1 MMILGAIGH
10 YLYNYVF
17 GLGGIG
23 AIISVAAWLLWYFT
37 PALLA
42 GSKTA
47 IFHVAI
53 VATALTVAN
62 TYLSA
67 HYFALGHQTTI
78 NQIAAQDAKA
88 LKEAA
93 DAKGEVDKC
102 FASGGDWDVSTGVC
116 NAASK
121 P

>member
-1 MMILGAIGH
+1 MFILSAIGH

-23 AIISVAAWLLWYFT
+23 AIISVAAWILWWFT
-37 PALLA
+37 PAFLS

-67 HYFALGHQTTI
+67 HYYKIGYQTAI
-78 NQIAAQDAKA
+78 NQVAANTKETKDEITKA
-88 LKEAA
+88 GQSIDDCDSRGGTWSTIDGLC
-93 DAKGEVDKC
+93 DK
-102 FASGGDWDVSTGVC
+102 
-116 NAASK
+116 
-121 P
+121 

>member
-23 AIISVAAWLLWYFT
+23 AVISIAAWALWYFT

-67 HYFALGHQTTI
+67 HYFDLGRTTTI
-78 NQIAAQDAKA
+78 NQIAAKN
-88 LKEAA
+88 KEASDDVKKA
-93 DAKGEVDKC
+93 TESVDQC
-102 FASGGDWDVSTGVC
+102 FARGGTVDDTTGLC
-116 NAASK
+116 DK
-121 P
+121 